1 MLSAGG
7 QKPRRDTVSYG
18 SVAMTARNSIGDRFD
33 AATLARLARRTPR
46 PLLRA
51 ASLPP
56 LRSRVVAEIFR
67 RMPSELMKTAAAPDS
82 VIRWN
87 ITDGDGGEPVETWYL
102 VFDGGT
108 CRTTTRAP
116 DGQPRTTLTVSAL
129 DLLRLASGQE
139 QPMAMFQT
147 GRIKISGDLFFA
159 AQLQGM
165 FRIPA

>member
-1 MLSAGG
+1 MPVLN
-7 QKPRRDTVSYG
+7 T
-18 SVAMTARNSIGDRFD
+18 IGERFD

-56 LRSRVVAEIFR
+56 LRPLVVAEIFR
-67 RMPSELMKTAAAPDS
+67 RMPSELKQTAAAPDA
-82 VIRWN
+82 VIRWR
-87 ITDGDGGEPVETWYL
+87 ITGDDGSDPVETWYL
-102 VFDGGT
+102 VFDDGK

-116 DGQPRTTLTVSAL
+116 EGEPRTTLTVSAL

-139 QPMAMFQT
+139 PPMAMFQS
-147 GRIKISGDLFFA
+147 GRVKISGDLFFA

>member
-1 MLSAGG
+1 MPSALSTIGG
-7 QKPRRDTVSYG
+7 
-18 SVAMTARNSIGDRFD
+18 RFD

-56 LRSRVVAEIFR
+56 LRPLVVAEIFR
-67 RMPSELMKTAAAPDS
+67 RMPSELKKTAAAPDS
-82 VIRWN
+82 VIRWR
-87 ITDGDGGEPVETWYL
+87 ITDGSTGEPVETWYL

-116 DGQPRTTLTVSAL
+116 DGEPRTTLSVSAL

-139 QPMAMFQT
+139 QPMALFQS
-147 GRIKISGDLFFA
+147 GGIKISGDLFFA

>member
-1 MLSAGG
+1 MSALN
-7 QKPRRDTVSYG
+7 T
-18 SVAMTARNSIGDRFD
+18 IGDRFD
-33 AATLARLARRTPR
+33 AATLARLARRTPQ
-46 PLLRA
+46 PFLRA

-56 LRSRVVAEIFR
+56 LRPLVVAEIFR
-67 RMPSELMKTAAAPDS
+67 RMPSELKKTAAVPDS
-82 VIRWN
+82 VIRWR
-87 ITDGDGGEPVETWYL
+87 ITGDDGREPVDTWYL

-116 DGQPRTTLTVSAL
+116 DGDPRTTLTVSAL

-139 QPMAMFQT
+139 QPMAMFQS

>member
-1 MLSAGG
+1 MAALNA
-7 QKPRRDTVSYG
+7 
-18 SVAMTARNSIGDRFD
+18 IGERFD
-33 AATLARLARRTPR
+33 AATLARLARRTPK

-56 LRSRVVAEIFR
+56 LRPLVVAEIFR
-67 RMPSELMKTAAAPDS
+67 RMPSELKKTAAAPDS
-82 VIRWN
+82 VIRWR
-87 ITDGDGGEPVETWYL
+87 ITDGDGGGAVETWYL
-102 VFDGGT
+102 VFDDGT
-108 CRTTTRAP
+108 CRTTTRSP
-116 DGQPRTTLTVSAL
+116 DGEPRTTLTVSAL

-139 QPMAMFQT
+139 EPMALFQT